1 MWAVFQSSWAN
12 PRVLGA
18 AVSLWAVLA
27 CNQHMAAYPASYVGV
42 GVELTVKDGVPVV
55 VRVIEGGPAAQA
67 GLVAGSAIVSVD
79 GQPTQGKGLADVV
92 NALRGPPDSQVS
104 VEVRKEGA
112 PPYRVV
118 IHRKAI
124 SKSASGDGGHYVTGP
139 R

>member
-1 MWAVFQSSWAN
+1 MWAAVRFPRFN
-12 PRVLGA
+12 PRALGA
-18 AVSLWAVLA
+18 VLSLWTLLA
-27 CNQHMAAYPASYVGV
+27 CNQHMAAYPATYVGV
-42 GVELTVKDGVPVV
+42 GVELTVKDGMPSV
-55 VRVIEGGPAAQA
+55 VRVIDGSPASQA

-92 NALRGPPDSQVS
+92 NALRGPPDSQVT

-112 PPYRVV
+112 PAYRVV

-124 SKSASGDGGHYVTGP
+124 SKAASDGGHYVTGP